1 MVLSN
6 PKLRGDVTI
15 LPLTRI
21 PSLAA
26 AGALFVLTAAGITA
40 RADELAQN
48 LGPVGPHEP
57 ILTTVGSKRVI
68 AFYEP
73 DSGHC
78 AFHAVVWNSTD
89 VNADSAARFRAD
101 LIPRQMVRIGTAEN
115 ASLNL
120 QCGDNA
126 ESLAIVDTKFVAA
139 GAAN

>member
-1 MVLSN
+1 M
-6 PKLRGDVTI
+6 

-26 AGALFVLTAAGITA
+26 AGALFVLTASSIAA
-40 RADELAQN
+40 RADDLAHN

-78 AFHAVVWNSTD
+78 AFHAVVWTTTD
-89 VNADSAARFRAD
+89 VNANSAARFRAD
-101 LIPRQMVRIGTAEN
+101 LSPRQMVHIDTAEN
-115 ASLNL
+115 SSLNL

>member
-1 MVLSN
+1 M
-6 PKLRGDVTI
+6 
-15 LPLTRI
+15 LPLTHI

-26 AGALFVLTAAGITA
+26 AGALFVLTAASITA

-48 LGPVGPHEP
+48 LGPVGPHAP

-73 DSGHC
+73 DSGRC
-78 AFHAVVWNSTD
+78 AFHAVVWNTTD

-101 LIPRQMVRIGTAEN
+101 LKPRQMVRIDTAEN

-126 ESLAIVDTKFVAA
+126 ESLAIVDTNFIAV